1 MKIFIDK
8 NGDIDWIKLGLAIFA
23 LIVVLVIVDAAASP
37 LYNVWS
43 KELRGKAA
51 LKEAEWNRQITVEE
65 AQANLEAEKLNAKA
79 EVARAVDV
87 AEANEIIGNSL
98 RDNEEYL
105 WYLCFI
111 LSLVAVVGYLLLNKI
126 LAKNTGEEEIL
137 AELPEL
143 EVEYSSAHP
152 ESSEL
157 VPTQL

>member
-105 WYLCFI
+105 WYLWVKG
-111 LSLVAVVGYLLLNKI
+111 LSDG
-126 LAKNTGEEEIL
+126 TS
-137 AELPEL
+137 
-143 EVEYSSAHP
+143 EVIY
-152 ESSEL
+152 
-157 VPTQL
+157 VPTESNLPILEATRNLRE